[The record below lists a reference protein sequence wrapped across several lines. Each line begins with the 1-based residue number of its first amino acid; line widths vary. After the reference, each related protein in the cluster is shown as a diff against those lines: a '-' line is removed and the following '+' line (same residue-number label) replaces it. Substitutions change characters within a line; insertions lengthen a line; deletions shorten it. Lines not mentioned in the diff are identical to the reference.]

1 MKKNIWAA
9 LLCIIFATTLLV
21 SGCSSSGTVSK
32 TTGDSTGKGQETS
45 GKQLE
50 DSESVPEEGILV
62 GSDSFLNEGESEE
75 EAEEETWEEAE
86 EKTGAESG
94 EEPEEPG
101 SGEDGSISAEVSGQ
115 ETKKEETPAGAA
127 AETVNDAAASGKKT
141 AAAEAKEKQPEE
153 KQEKQPEEEK
163 EKQPEEKQ
171 EKGKTKEAA
180 AKEDQTK
187 DSSREEGQKEDKEET
202 KKEET
207 KKEET
212 DKDDTK
218 NEDNK
223 KKENREKEEKDI
235 LKDLQ
240 AGLEGEYIPDGF
252 QPEGNYVLI
261 YDSGY
266 TVKTRYSQ
274 VGLTYYWESEE
285 FFFKLNKD
293 LPDMKAYVAHML
305 FNTAEPMSDP
315 GEEVFPYDES
325 YVLYVD
331 LDNGN
336 SYQIGKYSLDR
347 TGRIFV
353 RELFESFRQKYEGTF

>member
-32 TTGDSTGKGQETS
+32 TTGDSAGKGQETS

-50 DSESVPEEGILV
+50 DSESVPEEGILA
-62 GSDSFLNEGESEE
+62 GSDSFLNKGKSEE
-75 EAEEETWEEAE
+75 ETEEEIEEEIEEEPE
-86 EKTGAESG
+86 EKSGAELG

-101 SGEDGSISAEVSGQ
+101 SGEDGSISAKVSGQ

-127 AETVNDAAASGKKT
+127 AGTVSDDTAASKKET
-141 AAAEAKEKQPEE
+141 AEAEAKEKQPEE
-153 KQEKQPEEEK
+153 
-163 EKQPEEKQ
+163 
-171 EKGKTKEAA
+171 
-180 AKEDQTK
+180 
-187 DSSREEGQKEDKEET
+187 
-202 KKEET
+202 
-207 KKEET
+207 
-212 DKDDTK
+212 
-218 NEDNK
+218 NK
-223 KKENREKEEKDI
+223 KKENKEKEEKDI

-252 QPEGNYVLI
+252 EPEGNYVLI

-266 TVKTRYSQ
+266 TVKTRYSK

-336 SYQIGKYSLDR
+336 SYQIAKYSLDR

-353 RELFESFRQKYEGTF
+353 RELFESFRQRFEGTF

>member
-32 TTGDSTGKGQETS
+32 TTGDSAGKGQETS

-50 DSESVPEEGILV
+50 DSESVPEEGILA

-75 EAEEETWEEAE
+75 EAEEEIEDEIEEEPE
-86 EKTGAESG
+86 EKSGAELG

-101 SGEDGSISAEVSGQ
+101 SGEDGSISAKVSGQ

-127 AETVNDAAASGKKT
+127 AGTVSDDTAASKKET
-141 AAAEAKEKQPEE
+141 AEAEAKEKQPEE
-153 KQEKQPEEEK
+153 
-163 EKQPEEKQ
+163 
-171 EKGKTKEAA
+171 
-180 AKEDQTK
+180 
-187 DSSREEGQKEDKEET
+187 
-202 KKEET
+202 
-207 KKEET
+207 
-212 DKDDTK
+212 
-218 NEDNK
+218 NK
-223 KKENREKEEKDI
+223 KKENKKKEEKDI

-252 QPEGNYVLI
+252 EPEGNYVLI

-266 TVKTRYSQ
+266 TVKTRYSK

-336 SYQIGKYSLDR
+336 SYQIAKYSLDR

-353 RELFESFRQKYEGTF
+353 RELFESFRQRFEGTF

>member
-32 TTGDSTGKGQETS
+32 TTGDSAGKGQETS

-75 EAEEETWEEAE
+75 EIEEEIEEEPE
-86 EKTGAESG
+86 EKSGAELG

-101 SGEDGSISAEVSGQ
+101 SGEDGSVSAKVSGQ
-115 ETKKEETPAGAA
+115 ETKKEKTPAGAA
-127 AETVNDAAASGKKT
+127 AGTVSDDTASKKET
-141 AAAEAKEKQPEE
+141 AEAEA
-153 KQEKQPEEEK
+153 K

-180 AKEDQTK
+180 AKEDQPK
-187 DSSREEGQKEDKEET
+187 DGSREEGQKE
-202 KKEET
+202 
-207 KKEET
+207 
-212 DKDDTK
+212 
-218 NEDNK
+218 NK
-223 KKENREKEEKDI
+223 EKEEKDI

-252 QPEGNYVLI
+252 EPEGNYVLI

-266 TVKTRYSQ
+266 TVKTRYSK

-336 SYQIGKYSLDR
+336 SYQIAKYSLDR

-353 RELFESFRQKYEGTF
+353 RELFESFRQRFEGTF

>member
-32 TTGDSTGKGQETS
+32 TTGDSAGKGQETS

-75 EAEEETWEEAE
+75 EIEEEIEEEPE
-86 EKTGAESG
+86 EKSGAELG

-101 SGEDGSISAEVSGQ
+101 SGEDGSISAKVSGQ
-115 ETKKEETPAGAA
+115 ETKKEETPDGAA
-127 AETVNDAAASGKKT
+127 AGTVSDDTAASKKET
-141 AAAEAKEKQPEE
+141 AEAEA
-153 KQEKQPEEEK
+153 K

-180 AKEDQTK
+180 AKEDQPK
-187 DSSREEGQKEDKEET
+187 DGSREEGQKENKEVTEEET
-202 KKEET
+202 KK
-207 KKEET
+207 
-212 DKDDTK
+212 DDTE
-218 NEDNK
+218 NEENK
-223 KKENREKEEKDI
+223 KKENKKKEEKDI

-252 QPEGNYVLI
+252 EPEGNYVLI

-266 TVKTRYSQ
+266 TVKTRYSK

-336 SYQIGKYSLDR
+336 SYQIAKYSLDR

-353 RELFESFRQKYEGTF
+353 RELFESFRQRFEGTF

>member
-32 TTGDSTGKGQETS
+32 TTGDSAGKGQETS

-75 EAEEETWEEAE
+75 EAEEEIEDEIEEEPE
-86 EKTGAESG
+86 EKSGVELG

-101 SGEDGSISAEVSGQ
+101 SGEDGSISAKVSGQ

-127 AETVNDAAASGKKT
+127 AGTVSDDTAASKKET
-141 AAAEAKEKQPEE
+141 AEAEAKEKQPEE
-153 KQEKQPEEEK
+153 
-163 EKQPEEKQ
+163 
-171 EKGKTKEAA
+171 
-180 AKEDQTK
+180 
-187 DSSREEGQKEDKEET
+187 
-202 KKEET
+202 
-207 KKEET
+207 
-212 DKDDTK
+212 
-218 NEDNK
+218 NK
-223 KKENREKEEKDI
+223 KKENKEKEEKDI

-252 QPEGNYVLI
+252 EPEGNYVLI

-266 TVKTRYSQ
+266 TVKTRYSK

-315 GEEVFPYDES
+315 GEEVFPYDET

-336 SYQIGKYSLDR
+336 SYQIAKYSLDR

-353 RELFESFRQKYEGTF
+353 RELFESFRQRFEGTF

>member
-32 TTGDSTGKGQETS
+32 TTGDSAGKGQETS

-50 DSESVPEEGILV
+50 DSESVPEEGILA
-62 GSDSFLNEGESEE
+62 GSDSFLNKGKSEE
-75 EAEEETWEEAE
+75 ETEEEIEEEIEEEVEEEPE
-86 EKTGAESG
+86 EKSGAELG

-101 SGEDGSISAEVSGQ
+101 SGEDGSISAKVSGQ

-127 AETVNDAAASGKKT
+127 AGTVSDDTAASQKET
-141 AAAEAKEKQPEE
+141 AEAEA
-153 KQEKQPEEEK
+153 K

-180 AKEDQTK
+180 AKEDQPK
-187 DSSREEGQKEDKEET
+187 DGSREEGQKENKEVTEEET

-207 KKEET
+207 KK
-212 DKDDTK
+212 DDTE
-218 NEDNK
+218 NEENK
-223 KKENREKEEKDI
+223 KKENKEKEEKDI

-252 QPEGNYVLI
+252 EPEGNYVLI

-266 TVKTRYSQ
+266 TVKTRYSK

-336 SYQIGKYSLDR
+336 SYQIAKYSLDR

-353 RELFESFRQKYEGTF
+353 RELFESFRQRFEGTF

>member
-32 TTGDSTGKGQETS
+32 TTGDSAGKGQETS

-75 EAEEETWEEAE
+75 EAEEEIEDEIEEEPE
-86 EKTGAESG
+86 EKSGVELG

-101 SGEDGSISAEVSGQ
+101 SGEDGSISAKVSGQ

-127 AETVNDAAASGKKT
+127 AGTVSDDTAASQKET
-141 AAAEAKEKQPEE
+141 AEAEA
-153 KQEKQPEEEK
+153 K

-180 AKEDQTK
+180 AKEDQPK
-187 DSSREEGQKEDKEET
+187 DGSREEGQKENKEVTEEET
-202 KKEET
+202 KK
-207 KKEET
+207 
-212 DKDDTK
+212 DDTENK
-218 NEDNK
+218 ENK
-223 KKENREKEEKDI
+223 KKENKEKEEKDI

-252 QPEGNYVLI
+252 EPEGNYVLI

-266 TVKTRYSQ
+266 TVKTRYSK

-336 SYQIGKYSLDR
+336 SYQIAKYSLDR

-353 RELFESFRQKYEGTF
+353 RELFESFRQRFEGTF

>member
-32 TTGDSTGKGQETS
+32 TTGDSAGKGQETS

-75 EAEEETWEEAE
+75 EAEEEIEDEIEEEPE
-86 EKTGAESG
+86 EKSGAELG

-101 SGEDGSISAEVSGQ
+101 SGEDGSISAKVSGQ
-115 ETKKEETPAGAA
+115 ETKKEETPAGAVA
-127 AETVNDAAASGKKT
+127 GTVSDDTAASQKET
-141 AAAEAKEKQPEE
+141 AEAEA
-153 KQEKQPEEEK
+153 K

-187 DSSREEGQKEDKEET
+187 DGSREEGQKENKEVTEEET
-202 KKEET
+202 KK
-207 KKEET
+207 
-212 DKDDTK
+212 DDTE
-218 NEDNK
+218 NEENK
-223 KKENREKEEKDI
+223 KKENKKKEEKDI

-252 QPEGNYVLI
+252 EPEGNYVLI

-266 TVKTRYSQ
+266 TVKTRYSK

-336 SYQIGKYSLDR
+336 SYQIAKYSLDR

-353 RELFESFRQKYEGTF
+353 RELFESFRQRFEGTF

>member
-32 TTGDSTGKGQETS
+32 TTGDSAGKGQETS

-75 EAEEETWEEAE
+75 EAEEEIEDEIEEEPE
-86 EKTGAESG
+86 EKSGAELG

-115 ETKKEETPAGAA
+115 ETKKEETPDGAA
-127 AETVNDAAASGKKT
+127 AGTVSDDTASKKETAE
-141 AAAEAKEKQPEE
+141 AEAKEKQPEE
-153 KQEKQPEEEK
+153 
-163 EKQPEEKQ
+163 
-171 EKGKTKEAA
+171 
-180 AKEDQTK
+180 
-187 DSSREEGQKEDKEET
+187 
-202 KKEET
+202 
-207 KKEET
+207 
-212 DKDDTK
+212 
-218 NEDNK
+218 NK
-223 KKENREKEEKDI
+223 KKENKKKEEKDI

-252 QPEGNYVLI
+252 EPEGNYVLI

-266 TVKTRYSQ
+266 TVKTRYSK

-336 SYQIGKYSLDR
+336 SYQIAKYSLDR

-353 RELFESFRQKYEGTF
+353 RELFESFRQRFEGTF

>member
-32 TTGDSTGKGQETS
+32 TTGDSAGKGQETS

-75 EAEEETWEEAE
+75 EIEEEIEEEPE
-86 EKTGAESG
+86 EKSGAELG

-101 SGEDGSISAEVSGQ
+101 SGEDGSISAKVSGQ
-115 ETKKEETPAGAA
+115 ETKKEETPDGAA
-127 AETVNDAAASGKKT
+127 AGTVSDDTAASQKET
-141 AAAEAKEKQPEE
+141 AEAEA
-153 KQEKQPEEEK
+153 K

-180 AKEDQTK
+180 AKEDQPK
-187 DSSREEGQKEDKEET
+187 DGSREEGQKENKEVTEEET
-202 KKEET
+202 KK
-207 KKEET
+207 
-212 DKDDTK
+212 DDTE
-218 NEDNK
+218 NEENK
-223 KKENREKEEKDI
+223 KKENKEKEEKDI

-252 QPEGNYVLI
+252 EPEGNYVLI

-266 TVKTRYSQ
+266 TVKTRYSK

-336 SYQIGKYSLDR
+336 SYQIAKYSLDR

-353 RELFESFRQKYEGTF
+353 RELFESFRQRFEGTF

>member
-32 TTGDSTGKGQETS
+32 TTGDSAGKGQETS

-75 EAEEETWEEAE
+75 EAEEEIEDEIEEEPE
-86 EKTGAESG
+86 EKSGAELG

-101 SGEDGSISAEVSGQ
+101 SGEDGSISAKVSGQ
-115 ETKKEETPAGAA
+115 ETKKEETPDGAA
-127 AETVNDAAASGKKT
+127 AGTVSDDTAASQKET
-141 AAAEAKEKQPEE
+141 AEAEA
-153 KQEKQPEEEK
+153 K

-180 AKEDQTK
+180 AKEDQPK
-187 DSSREEGQKEDKEET
+187 DGSREEGQKENKEVTEEET
-202 KKEET
+202 KK
-207 KKEET
+207 
-212 DKDDTK
+212 DDTE
-218 NEDNK
+218 NEENK
-223 KKENREKEEKDI
+223 KKENKKKEEKDI

-252 QPEGNYVLI
+252 EPEGNYVLI

-266 TVKTRYSQ
+266 TVKTRYSK

-336 SYQIGKYSLDR
+336 SYQIAKYSLDR

-353 RELFESFRQKYEGTF
+353 RELFESFRQRFEGTF

>member
-32 TTGDSTGKGQETS
+32 TTGDSAGKGQETS

-75 EAEEETWEEAE
+75 EIEEEIEEEPE
-86 EKTGAESG
+86 EKSGAELG

-101 SGEDGSISAEVSGQ
+101 SGEDGSISAKVSGQ
-115 ETKKEETPAGAA
+115 ETKKEETPDGAA
-127 AETVNDAAASGKKT
+127 AGTVSDDTASKKETAE
-141 AAAEAKEKQPEE
+141 AEAKEKQPEE
-153 KQEKQPEEEK
+153 
-163 EKQPEEKQ
+163 
-171 EKGKTKEAA
+171 
-180 AKEDQTK
+180 
-187 DSSREEGQKEDKEET
+187 
-202 KKEET
+202 
-207 KKEET
+207 
-212 DKDDTK
+212 
-218 NEDNK
+218 NK
-223 KKENREKEEKDI
+223 KKENKEKEEKDI

-252 QPEGNYVLI
+252 EPEGNYVLI

-266 TVKTRYSQ
+266 TVKTRYSKA
-274 VGLTYYWESEE
+274 GLTYYWGSEE

-336 SYQIGKYSLDR
+336 SYQIAKYSLDR

-353 RELFESFRQKYEGTF
+353 RELFESFRQRFEGTF

>member
-32 TTGDSTGKGQETS
+32 TTGDSAGKGQETS

-75 EAEEETWEEAE
+75 EIEEEIEEEPE
-86 EKTGAESG
+86 EKSGAELG

-101 SGEDGSISAEVSGQ
+101 SGEDGSISAKVSGQ
-115 ETKKEETPAGAA
+115 ETKKEETPDGAA
-127 AETVNDAAASGKKT
+127 AGTVSDDTASKKETAE
-141 AAAEAKEKQPEE
+141 AEAKEKQPEE
-153 KQEKQPEEEK
+153 
-163 EKQPEEKQ
+163 
-171 EKGKTKEAA
+171 
-180 AKEDQTK
+180 
-187 DSSREEGQKEDKEET
+187 
-202 KKEET
+202 
-207 KKEET
+207 
-212 DKDDTK
+212 
-218 NEDNK
+218 NK
-223 KKENREKEEKDI
+223 KKENKKKEEKDI

-252 QPEGNYVLI
+252 EPEGNYVLI

-266 TVKTRYSQ
+266 TVKTRYSK

-336 SYQIGKYSLDR
+336 SYQIAKYSLDR

-353 RELFESFRQKYEGTF
+353 RELFESFRQRFEGTF

>member
-32 TTGDSTGKGQETS
+32 TTGDSAGKGQETS

-50 DSESVPEEGILV
+50 DSESVPEEGILA

-75 EAEEETWEEAE
+75 EAEEEIEDEIEEEPE
-86 EKTGAESG
+86 EKSGAELG

-101 SGEDGSISAEVSGQ
+101 SGEDGSISAKVSGQ

-127 AETVNDAAASGKKT
+127 AGTVSDDTAASKKET
-141 AAAEAKEKQPEE
+141 AEAEAKEKQPEE
-153 KQEKQPEEEK
+153 
-163 EKQPEEKQ
+163 
-171 EKGKTKEAA
+171 
-180 AKEDQTK
+180 
-187 DSSREEGQKEDKEET
+187 
-202 KKEET
+202 
-207 KKEET
+207 
-212 DKDDTK
+212 
-218 NEDNK
+218 NK
-223 KKENREKEEKDI
+223 KKENKKKEEKDI

-252 QPEGNYVLI
+252 EPEGNYVLI

-266 TVKTRYSQ
+266 TVKTRYSK

-293 LPDMKAYVAHML
+293 IPDMKAYVAHML

-336 SYQIGKYSLDR
+336 SYQIAKYSLDR

-353 RELFESFRQKYEGTF
+353 RELFESFRQRFEGTF

>member
-32 TTGDSTGKGQETS
+32 TTGDSAGKGQETS

-75 EAEEETWEEAE
+75 EAEEEIEDEIEEEIEEEPE
-86 EKTGAESG
+86 EKSGAELG

-101 SGEDGSISAEVSGQ
+101 SGEDGSISAKVSGQ

-127 AETVNDAAASGKKT
+127 AGTVSDDTAASKKET
-141 AAAEAKEKQPEE
+141 AESEA
-153 KQEKQPEEEK
+153 K

-180 AKEDQTK
+180 AKEDQPK
-187 DSSREEGQKEDKEET
+187 DGSREEGQKENKEVTEEET

-207 KKEET
+207 KK
-212 DKDDTK
+212 DDTE
-218 NEDNK
+218 NEENK
-223 KKENREKEEKDI
+223 KKENKEKEEKDI

-252 QPEGNYVLI
+252 EPEGNYVLI

-266 TVKTRYSQ
+266 TVKTRYSK

-305 FNTAEPMSDP
+305 FNTA
-315 GEEVFPYDES
+315 
-325 YVLYVD
+325 LYVD

-336 SYQIGKYSLDR
+336 SYQIAKYSLDR

-353 RELFESFRQKYEGTF
+353 RELFESFRQRFEGTF

>member
-32 TTGDSTGKGQETS
+32 TTGDSAGKGQETS

-50 DSESVPEEGILV
+50 DSESVPEEGILA

-75 EAEEETWEEAE
+75 EIEEEIEEEPE
-86 EKTGAESG
+86 EKTGAELG

-101 SGEDGSISAEVSGQ
+101 SGEDGSISAKVSGQ

-127 AETVNDAAASGKKT
+127 AGTVSDDTAASQKET
-141 AAAEAKEKQPEE
+141 AEAEA
-153 KQEKQPEEEK
+153 K

-180 AKEDQTK
+180 AKEDQPK
-187 DSSREEGQKEDKEET
+187 DGSREEGQKENKEVTEEET
-202 KKEET
+202 KK
-207 KKEET
+207 
-212 DKDDTK
+212 DDTE
-218 NEDNK
+218 NEENK
-223 KKENREKEEKDI
+223 KKENKEKEEKDI

-252 QPEGNYVLI
+252 EPEGNYVLI

-266 TVKTRYSQ
+266 TVKTRYSK

-336 SYQIGKYSLDR
+336 SYQIAKYSLDR

-353 RELFESFRQKYEGTF
+353 RELFESFRQRFEGTF

>member
-32 TTGDSTGKGQETS
+32 TTGDSAGKGQETS

-50 DSESVPEEGILV
+50 DSESVPEEGILA

-75 EAEEETWEEAE
+75 EIEEEIEEEPE
-86 EKTGAESG
+86 EKSGAELG

-115 ETKKEETPAGAA
+115 ETKKEETPDGAA
-127 AETVNDAAASGKKT
+127 AGTVSDDTAASQKET
-141 AAAEAKEKQPEE
+141 AEAEA
-153 KQEKQPEEEK
+153 K

-187 DSSREEGQKEDKEET
+187 DGSREEGQKENKEVTEEET
-202 KKEET
+202 KK
-207 KKEET
+207 
-212 DKDDTK
+212 DDTE
-218 NEDNK
+218 NEENK
-223 KKENREKEEKDI
+223 KKENKEKEEKDI

-252 QPEGNYVLI
+252 EPEGNYVLI

-266 TVKTRYSQ
+266 TVKTRYSK

-336 SYQIGKYSLDR
+336 SYQIAKYSLDR

-353 RELFESFRQKYEGTF
+353 RELFESFRQRFEGTF

>member
-32 TTGDSTGKGQETS
+32 TTGDSAGKGQETS

-75 EAEEETWEEAE
+75 EIEEEIEEEPE
-86 EKTGAESG
+86 EKSGAELG

-101 SGEDGSISAEVSGQ
+101 SGEDGSISAKVSGQ
-115 ETKKEETPAGAA
+115 ETKKEETPDGAA
-127 AETVNDAAASGKKT
+127 AGTVSDDTAASQKET
-141 AAAEAKEKQPEE
+141 AEAEA
-153 KQEKQPEEEK
+153 K

-187 DSSREEGQKEDKEET
+187 DGSREEGQKENKEVTEEET
-202 KKEET
+202 KK
-207 KKEET
+207 
-212 DKDDTK
+212 DDTE
-218 NEDNK
+218 NEENK
-223 KKENREKEEKDI
+223 KKENKKKEEKDI

-252 QPEGNYVLI
+252 EPEGNYVLI

-266 TVKTRYSQ
+266 TVKTRYSK

-336 SYQIGKYSLDR
+336 SYQIAKYSLDR

-353 RELFESFRQKYEGTF
+353 RELFESFRQRFEGTF

>member
-32 TTGDSTGKGQETS
+32 TTGDSAGKGQETS

-75 EAEEETWEEAE
+75 EAEEEIEDEIEEEPE
-86 EKTGAESG
+86 EKSGAELG

-101 SGEDGSISAEVSGQ
+101 SGEDGSISAKVSGQ

-127 AETVNDAAASGKKT
+127 AGTVSDDTAASQKET
-141 AAAEAKEKQPEE
+141 AEAEAKEKQPEE
-153 KQEKQPEEEK
+153 
-163 EKQPEEKQ
+163 
-171 EKGKTKEAA
+171 
-180 AKEDQTK
+180 
-187 DSSREEGQKEDKEET
+187 
-202 KKEET
+202 
-207 KKEET
+207 
-212 DKDDTK
+212 
-218 NEDNK
+218 NK
-223 KKENREKEEKDI
+223 KKENKEKEEKDI

-252 QPEGNYVLI
+252 EPEGNYVLI

-266 TVKTRYSQ
+266 TVKTRYSK

-336 SYQIGKYSLDR
+336 SYQIAKYSLDR

-353 RELFESFRQKYEGTF
+353 RELFESFRQRFEGTF

>member
-32 TTGDSTGKGQETS
+32 TTGDSAGKGQETS

-75 EAEEETWEEAE
+75 EAEEEIEDEIEEEPE
-86 EKTGAESG
+86 EKSGAELG

-101 SGEDGSISAEVSGQ
+101 SGEDGSISAKVSGQ

-127 AETVNDAAASGKKT
+127 AGTVSDDTAASKKET
-141 AAAEAKEKQPEE
+141 AEAEAKEKQPEE
-153 KQEKQPEEEK
+153 
-163 EKQPEEKQ
+163 
-171 EKGKTKEAA
+171 
-180 AKEDQTK
+180 
-187 DSSREEGQKEDKEET
+187 
-202 KKEET
+202 
-207 KKEET
+207 
-212 DKDDTK
+212 
-218 NEDNK
+218 NK
-223 KKENREKEEKDI
+223 KKENKEKEEKDI

-252 QPEGNYVLI
+252 EPEGNYVLI

-266 TVKTRYSQ
+266 TVKTRYSK

-336 SYQIGKYSLDR
+336 SYQIAKYSLDR

-353 RELFESFRQKYEGTF
+353 RELFESFRQRFEGTF

>member
-32 TTGDSTGKGQETS
+32 TTGDSAGKGQETS

-75 EAEEETWEEAE
+75 EAEEEIEDEIEEEPE
-86 EKTGAESG
+86 EKSGAELG

-101 SGEDGSISAEVSGQ
+101 SGEDGSISAKVSGQ
-115 ETKKEETPAGAA
+115 ETKKEETPDGAA
-127 AETVNDAAASGKKT
+127 AGTVSDDTAASQKET
-141 AAAEAKEKQPEE
+141 AEAEA
-153 KQEKQPEEEK
+153 K

-187 DSSREEGQKEDKEET
+187 DGSREEGQKENKEVTEEET
-202 KKEET
+202 KK
-207 KKEET
+207 
-212 DKDDTK
+212 DDTENK
-218 NEDNK
+218 ENK
-223 KKENREKEEKDI
+223 KKENKEKEEKDI

-252 QPEGNYVLI
+252 EPEGNYVLI

-266 TVKTRYSQ
+266 TVKTRYSK

-336 SYQIGKYSLDR
+336 SYQIAKYSLDR

-353 RELFESFRQKYEGTF
+353 RELFESFRQRFEGTF

>member
-32 TTGDSTGKGQETS
+32 TTGDSSGKGQETS
-45 GKQLE
+45 GKQPE
-50 DSESVPEEGILV
+50 DPESVPEEGILV

-141 AAAEAKEKQPEE
+141 AAAEAKEK
-153 KQEKQPEEEK
+153 
-163 EKQPEEKQ
+163 
-171 EKGKTKEAA
+171 GKTKEAA
-180 AKEDQTK
+180 VKEDQPK
-187 DSSREEGQKEDKEET
+187 DSSREEGQKENKEVIKEEAEKEET

-207 KKEET
+207 KK
-212 DKDDTK
+212 DDTE
-218 NEDNK
+218 NEENK
-223 KKENREKEEKDI
+223 KKENKKKEEKDI

-353 RELFESFRQKYEGTF
+353 REIFESFRQKYEGTF

>member
-32 TTGDSTGKGQETS
+32 TTGDSAGKGQETS

-75 EAEEETWEEAE
+75 EAEEEIEDEIEEEPE
-86 EKTGAESG
+86 EKSGVELG

-101 SGEDGSISAEVSGQ
+101 SGEDGSISAKVSGQ

-127 AETVNDAAASGKKT
+127 AGTVSDDTAASQKET
-141 AAAEAKEKQPEE
+141 AEAEA
-153 KQEKQPEEEK
+153 K

-187 DSSREEGQKEDKEET
+187 DGSREEGQKENKEVTEEET
-202 KKEET
+202 KK
-207 KKEET
+207 
-212 DKDDTK
+212 DDTE
-218 NEDNK
+218 NEENK
-223 KKENREKEEKDI
+223 KKENKKKEEKDI

-252 QPEGNYVLI
+252 EPEGNYVLI

-266 TVKTRYSQ
+266 TVKTRYSK

-336 SYQIGKYSLDR
+336 SYQIAKYSLDR

-353 RELFESFRQKYEGTF
+353 RELFESFRQRFEGTF

>member
-32 TTGDSTGKGQETS
+32 TTGDSAGKGQETS

-75 EAEEETWEEAE
+75 EAEEEIEDEIEEEPE
-86 EKTGAESG
+86 EKSGAELG

-101 SGEDGSISAEVSGQ
+101 SGEDGSISAKVSGQ
-115 ETKKEETPAGAA
+115 ETKKEETPDGAA
-127 AETVNDAAASGKKT
+127 AGTVSDDTAASQKET
-141 AAAEAKEKQPEE
+141 AEAEA
-153 KQEKQPEEEK
+153 K

-180 AKEDQTK
+180 AKEDQPK
-187 DSSREEGQKEDKEET
+187 DGSREEGQKENKEVTEEET
-202 KKEET
+202 KK
-207 KKEET
+207 
-212 DKDDTK
+212 DDTE
-218 NEDNK
+218 NEENK
-223 KKENREKEEKDI
+223 KKENKEKEEKDI

-252 QPEGNYVLI
+252 EPEGNYVLI

-266 TVKTRYSQ
+266 TVKTRYSK

-336 SYQIGKYSLDR
+336 SYQIAKYSLDR

-353 RELFESFRQKYEGTF
+353 RELFESFRQRFEGTF

>member
-32 TTGDSTGKGQETS
+32 TTGDSAGKGQETS

-75 EAEEETWEEAE
+75 EIEEEIEEEPE
-86 EKTGAESG
+86 EKSGAELG

-101 SGEDGSISAEVSGQ
+101 SGEDGSISAKVSGQ
-115 ETKKEETPAGAA
+115 ETKKEETPDGAA
-127 AETVNDAAASGKKT
+127 AGTVSDDTAASQKET
-141 AAAEAKEKQPEE
+141 AEAEA
-153 KQEKQPEEEK
+153 K

-187 DSSREEGQKEDKEET
+187 DGSREEGQKENKEVTEEET
-202 KKEET
+202 KK
-207 KKEET
+207 
-212 DKDDTK
+212 DDTENK
-218 NEDNK
+218 ENK
-223 KKENREKEEKDI
+223 KKENKKKEEKDI

-252 QPEGNYVLI
+252 EPEGNYVLI

-266 TVKTRYSQ
+266 TVKTRYSK

-336 SYQIGKYSLDR
+336 SYQIAKYSLDR

-353 RELFESFRQKYEGTF
+353 RELFESFRQRFEGTF

>member
-32 TTGDSTGKGQETS
+32 TTGDSAGKGQETS

-50 DSESVPEEGILV
+50 DSESVPEEGILA
-62 GSDSFLNEGESEE
+62 GSDSFLNKGKSEE
-75 EAEEETWEEAE
+75 ETEEETEEEIEEEIEEEPE
-86 EKTGAESG
+86 EKSGAELG

-101 SGEDGSISAEVSGQ
+101 SGEDGSISAKVSGQ

-127 AETVNDAAASGKKT
+127 AGTVSDDTAASKKET
-141 AAAEAKEKQPEE
+141 AEAEAKEKQPEE
-153 KQEKQPEEEK
+153 
-163 EKQPEEKQ
+163 
-171 EKGKTKEAA
+171 
-180 AKEDQTK
+180 
-187 DSSREEGQKEDKEET
+187 
-202 KKEET
+202 
-207 KKEET
+207 
-212 DKDDTK
+212 
-218 NEDNK
+218 NK
-223 KKENREKEEKDI
+223 KKENKEKEEKDI

-252 QPEGNYVLI
+252 EPEGNYVLI

-266 TVKTRYSQ
+266 TVKTRYSK

-336 SYQIGKYSLDR
+336 SYQIAKYSLDR

-353 RELFESFRQKYEGTF
+353 RELFESFRQRFEGTF

>member
-32 TTGDSTGKGQETS
+32 TTGDSAGKGQETS

-50 DSESVPEEGILV
+50 DSESVPEEGILA

-75 EAEEETWEEAE
+75 EIEEEIEEEPE
-86 EKTGAESG
+86 EKSGAELG

-101 SGEDGSISAEVSGQ
+101 SGEDGSISAKVSGQ
-115 ETKKEETPAGAA
+115 ETKKEETPDGAA
-127 AETVNDAAASGKKT
+127 AGTVSDDTAASKKET
-141 AAAEAKEKQPEE
+141 AEAEAKEKQPEE
-153 KQEKQPEEEK
+153 
-163 EKQPEEKQ
+163 
-171 EKGKTKEAA
+171 
-180 AKEDQTK
+180 
-187 DSSREEGQKEDKEET
+187 
-202 KKEET
+202 
-207 KKEET
+207 
-212 DKDDTK
+212 
-218 NEDNK
+218 NK
-223 KKENREKEEKDI
+223 KKENKKKEEKDI

-252 QPEGNYVLI
+252 EPEGNYVLI

-266 TVKTRYSQ
+266 TVKTRYSK

-336 SYQIGKYSLDR
+336 SYQIAKYSLDR

-353 RELFESFRQKYEGTF
+353 RELFESFRQRFEGTF

>member
-32 TTGDSTGKGQETS
+32 TTGDSAGKGQETS

-62 GSDSFLNEGESEE
+62 SSDSFLNEGESEE
-75 EAEEETWEEAE
+75 EAEEEIEDEIEEEIEEEPE
-86 EKTGAESG
+86 EKSGAELG

-101 SGEDGSISAEVSGQ
+101 SGEDGSISAKVSGQ
-115 ETKKEETPAGAA
+115 ETKKEETPDGAA
-127 AETVNDAAASGKKT
+127 AGTVSDDTAASQKET
-141 AAAEAKEKQPEE
+141 AEAEA
-153 KQEKQPEEEK
+153 K

-180 AKEDQTK
+180 AKEDQPK
-187 DSSREEGQKEDKEET
+187 DGSREEGQKENKEVTEEET

-207 KKEET
+207 KK
-212 DKDDTK
+212 DDTENK
-218 NEDNK
+218 ENK
-223 KKENREKEEKDI
+223 KKENKEKEEKDI

-252 QPEGNYVLI
+252 EPEGNYVLI

-266 TVKTRYSQ
+266 TVKTRYSK

-336 SYQIGKYSLDR
+336 SYQIAKYSLDR

-353 RELFESFRQKYEGTF
+353 RELFESFRQRFEGTF

>member
-32 TTGDSTGKGQETS
+32 TTGDSAGKGQETS

-50 DSESVPEEGILV
+50 DSESVPEEGILA

-75 EAEEETWEEAE
+75 EAEEEIEDEIEEEPE
-86 EKTGAESG
+86 EKSGAELG

-101 SGEDGSISAEVSGQ
+101 SGEDGSISAKVSGQ
-115 ETKKEETPAGAA
+115 ETKKEETPDGAA
-127 AETVNDAAASGKKT
+127 AGTVSDDTAASQKET
-141 AAAEAKEKQPEE
+141 AEAEA
-153 KQEKQPEEEK
+153 K

-180 AKEDQTK
+180 AKEDQPK
-187 DSSREEGQKEDKEET
+187 DGSREEGQKENKEVTEEET

-207 KKEET
+207 KK
-212 DKDDTK
+212 DDTENK
-218 NEDNK
+218 ENK
-223 KKENREKEEKDI
+223 KKENKKKEEKDI

-252 QPEGNYVLI
+252 EPEGNYVLI

-266 TVKTRYSQ
+266 TVKTRYSK

-336 SYQIGKYSLDR
+336 SYQIAKYSLDR

-353 RELFESFRQKYEGTF
+353 RELFESFRQRFEGTF

>member
-32 TTGDSTGKGQETS
+32 TTGDSAGKGQETS

-75 EAEEETWEEAE
+75 EAEEEIEDEIEEEPE
-86 EKTGAESG
+86 EKSGAELG

-101 SGEDGSISAEVSGQ
+101 SGEDGSISAKVSGQ

-127 AETVNDAAASGKKT
+127 AGTVSDDTAASQKET
-141 AAAEAKEKQPEE
+141 AEAEAKEKQPEE
-153 KQEKQPEEEK
+153 
-163 EKQPEEKQ
+163 
-171 EKGKTKEAA
+171 
-180 AKEDQTK
+180 
-187 DSSREEGQKEDKEET
+187 
-202 KKEET
+202 
-207 KKEET
+207 
-212 DKDDTK
+212 
-218 NEDNK
+218 NK
-223 KKENREKEEKDI
+223 KKENKKKEEKDI

-252 QPEGNYVLI
+252 EPEGNYVLI

-266 TVKTRYSQ
+266 TVKTRYSK

-336 SYQIGKYSLDR
+336 SYQIAKYSLDR

-353 RELFESFRQKYEGTF
+353 RELFESFRQRFEGTF

>member
-32 TTGDSTGKGQETS
+32 TTGDSAGKGQETS

-50 DSESVPEEGILV
+50 DSESVPEEGILA

-75 EAEEETWEEAE
+75 EIEEEIEEEPE
-86 EKTGAESG
+86 EKTGAELG

-101 SGEDGSISAEVSGQ
+101 SGEDGSISAKVSGQ
-115 ETKKEETPAGAA
+115 ETKKEETPDGAA
-127 AETVNDAAASGKKT
+127 AGTVSDDTAASQKET
-141 AAAEAKEKQPEE
+141 AEAEAKEKQPEE
-153 KQEKQPEEEK
+153 KQK
-163 EKQPEEKQ
+163 
-171 EKGKTKEAA
+171 KGKTKEAA

-187 DSSREEGQKEDKEET
+187 DGSREEGQKENKEVTEEET
-202 KKEET
+202 KK
-207 KKEET
+207 
-212 DKDDTK
+212 DDTE
-218 NEDNK
+218 NEENK
-223 KKENREKEEKDI
+223 KKENKKKEEKDI

-252 QPEGNYVLI
+252 EPEGNYVLI

-266 TVKTRYSQ
+266 TVKTRYSK

-336 SYQIGKYSLDR
+336 SYQIAKYSLDR

-353 RELFESFRQKYEGTF
+353 RELFESFRQRFEGTF

>member
-32 TTGDSTGKGQETS
+32 TTGDSAGKGQETS

-75 EAEEETWEEAE
+75 EIEEEIEEEPE
-86 EKTGAESG
+86 EKSGAELG

-101 SGEDGSISAEVSGQ
+101 SGEDGSISAKVSGQ
-115 ETKKEETPAGAA
+115 ETKKEETPDGAA
-127 AETVNDAAASGKKT
+127 AGTVSDDTAASQKET
-141 AAAEAKEKQPEE
+141 AEAEAKEKQPEE
-153 KQEKQPEEEK
+153 
-163 EKQPEEKQ
+163 
-171 EKGKTKEAA
+171 
-180 AKEDQTK
+180 
-187 DSSREEGQKEDKEET
+187 
-202 KKEET
+202 
-207 KKEET
+207 
-212 DKDDTK
+212 
-218 NEDNK
+218 NK
-223 KKENREKEEKDI
+223 KKENKKKEEKDI

-252 QPEGNYVLI
+252 EPEGNYVLI

-266 TVKTRYSQ
+266 TVKTRYSK

-336 SYQIGKYSLDR
+336 SYQIAKYSLDR

-353 RELFESFRQKYEGTF
+353 RELFESFRQRFEGTF

>member
-9 LLCIIFATTLLV
+9 LLCILFATTLLV

-32 TTGDSTGKGQETS
+32 TTGDSAGKGQETS

-75 EAEEETWEEAE
+75 EAEEEIEDEIEEEPE
-86 EKTGAESG
+86 EKSGVELG

-101 SGEDGSISAEVSGQ
+101 SGEDGSISAKVSGQ

-127 AETVNDAAASGKKT
+127 AGTVSDDTAASKKET
-141 AAAEAKEKQPEE
+141 AEAEA
-153 KQEKQPEEEK
+153 K

-180 AKEDQTK
+180 AKEDQPK
-187 DSSREEGQKEDKEET
+187 DGSREEGQKE
-202 KKEET
+202 
-207 KKEET
+207 
-212 DKDDTK
+212 
-218 NEDNK
+218 NK
-223 KKENREKEEKDI
+223 EKEEKDI

-252 QPEGNYVLI
+252 EPEGNYVLI

-266 TVKTRYSQ
+266 TVKTRYSK

-336 SYQIGKYSLDR
+336 SYQIAKYSLDR

-353 RELFESFRQKYEGTF
+353 RELFESFRQRFEGTF

>member
-1 MKKNIWAA
+1 MKPSLK
-9 LLCIIFATTLLV
+9 IIPPY
-21 SGCSSSGTVSK
+21 K
-32 TTGDSTGKGQETS
+32 KRNNNKGYS
-45 GKQLE
+45 Y
-50 DSESVPEEGILV
+50 
-62 GSDSFLNEGESEE
+62 
-75 EAEEETWEEAE
+75 
-86 EKTGAESG
+86 
-94 EEPEEPG
+94 
-101 SGEDGSISAEVSGQ
+101 
-115 ETKKEETPAGAA
+115 
-127 AETVNDAAASGKKT
+127 
-141 AAAEAKEKQPEE
+141 
-153 KQEKQPEEEK
+153 
-163 EKQPEEKQ
+163 

-187 DSSREEGQKEDKEET
+187 DGSREEGQKENKEVTEEET

-207 KKEET
+207 KK
-212 DKDDTK
+212 DDTE
-218 NEDNK
+218 NEENK
-223 KKENREKEEKDI
+223 KKENKKKEEKDI

-252 QPEGNYVLI
+252 EPEGNYVLI

-266 TVKTRYSQ
+266 TVKTRYSK

-336 SYQIGKYSLDR
+336 SYQIAKYSLDR

-353 RELFESFRQKYEGTF
+353 RELFESFRQRFEGTF